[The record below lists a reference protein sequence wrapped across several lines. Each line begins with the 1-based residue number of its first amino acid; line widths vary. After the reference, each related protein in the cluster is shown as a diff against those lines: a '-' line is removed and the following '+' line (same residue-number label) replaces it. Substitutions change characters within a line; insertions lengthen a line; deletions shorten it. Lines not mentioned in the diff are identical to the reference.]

1 MQISDENGPT
11 GGRHIARLEGVEAE
25 MTFSRAS
32 PQLVIIDHTGVPDSL
47 RGKGVGQALAIHAVE
62 AARAGG
68 WKIIPLCPFF
78 KAQAQ
83 RHPEWRDV
91 VNRRRGNPAMSG
103 SADDAS
109 VSAAWLRL
117 VARINARK
125 ARATAH
131 AWPSG
136 HFFHAG

>member
-11 GGRHIARLEGVEAE
+11 GGRYIARLEGVEAE

-47 RGKGVGQALAIHAVE
+47 RGKGVGQALALHAVE

-83 RHPEWRDV
+83 RHREWRDV
-91 VNRRRGNPAMSG
+91 VN
-103 SADDAS
+103 
-109 VSAAWLRL
+109 
-117 VARINARK
+117 
-125 ARATAH
+125 
-131 AWPSG
+131 
-136 HFFHAG
+136 

>member
-11 GGRHIARLEGVEAE
+11 GGRYIARLDGVEAE

-47 RGKGVGQALAIHAVE
+47 RGKGVGQALALHAVE

-83 RHPEWRDV
+83 RHPEWRGV
-91 VNRRRGNPAMSG
+91 VN
-103 SADDAS
+103 
-109 VSAAWLRL
+109 
-117 VARINARK
+117 
-125 ARATAH
+125 
-131 AWPSG
+131 
-136 HFFHAG
+136 